1 MNDMFKRWPACDG
14 GCARMIFDRD
24 ISSWCV
30 QQITS
35 TPSGFNDNANTPIR
49 AEYLPRW
56 GESCGATVTLTDSD
70 GDNKLTYTE
79 TAIITATFN
88 KDMNSSPQYSLNG
101 GAYTNLTS
109 TGDPKIWT
117 LLLDATPL
125 TPSDYTVTV
134 TGTCVSGGYTYD
146 PSTGII
152 TIDTS
157 MIYQTL
163 QNTGGAIALSGSD
176 TFDNR
181 GIIVLRTSN
190 TGVRALSRNC
200 THAGFTVNINTAAN
214 NLVCPSHN
222 SIFDLNG
229 CLLYTSDAAD
239 E

>member
-1 MNDMFKRWPACDG
+1 MTDKIKKTCDCDCLDKQATDPSRRDFIRKASTLTLIGGSAFILEACGGGGSPTSSGGDTDG
-14 GCARMIFDRD
+14 G
-24 ISSWCV
+24 
-30 QQITS
+30 
-35 TPSGFNDNANTPIR
+35 
-49 AEYLPRW
+49 
-56 GESCGATVTLTDSD
+56 
-70 GDNKLTYTE
+70 GDNSGGGG
-79 TAIITATFN
+79 
-88 KDMNSSPQYSLNG
+88 DNSGGGGDNSGGGGDNSGGGGDNG
-101 GAYTNLTS
+101 GGN
-109 TGDPKIWT
+109 TG
-117 LLLDATPL
+117 
-125 TPSDYTVTV
+125 YN
-134 TGTCVSGGYTYD
+134 YD
-146 PSTGII
+146 PATGVI

-229 CLLYTSDAAD
+229 NVVSGPASGALTRYSASLSGSIITITQGS
-239 E
+239 

>member
-1 MNDMFKRWPACDG
+1 MTDKIKKTCDCDCFEQQATDPSRRDFIRKASTLTIVGGTAFLLEACGGGGSPTSSGGDTDG
-14 GCARMIFDRD
+14 G
-24 ISSWCV
+24 
-30 QQITS
+30 
-35 TPSGFNDNANTPIR
+35 
-49 AEYLPRW
+49 
-56 GESCGATVTLTDSD
+56 
-70 GDNKLTYTE
+70 GDN
-79 TAIITATFN
+79 
-88 KDMNSSPQYSLNG
+88 
-101 GAYTNLTS
+101 
-109 TGDPKIWT
+109 
-117 LLLDATPL
+117 
-125 TPSDYTVTV
+125 
-134 TGTCVSGGYTYD
+134 SGGGGDNSGGGYNYD
-146 PSTGII
+146 PATGVI

-229 CLLYTSDAAD
+229 NVVSGPASGALTRYSASLSGSIITITQGS
-239 E
+239 

>member
-1 MNDMFKRWPACDG
+1 MTDKIKKTCDCNCFEQQATDPSRRDFIRKASTLTIVGGTAFLLQACGGGGSPTSSGGDTDDG
-14 GCARMIFDRD
+14 GGN
-24 ISSWCV
+24 
-30 QQITS
+30 
-35 TPSGFNDNANTPIR
+35 SG
-49 AEYLPRW
+49 
-56 GESCGATVTLTDSD
+56 GG
-70 GDNKLTYTE
+70 GG
-79 TAIITATFN
+79 
-88 KDMNSSPQYSLNG
+88 NSGGGGGNG
-101 GAYTNLTS
+101 GGN
-109 TGDPKIWT
+109 TG
-117 LLLDATPL
+117 
-125 TPSDYTVTV
+125 YN
-134 TGTCVSGGYTYD
+134 YD
-146 PSTGII
+146 PTTGVI

-229 CLLYTSDAAD
+229 NVVSGPASGALTRYSASLSGSIITITQGS
-239 E
+239 

>member
-1 MNDMFKRWPACDG
+1 MTDKIKKTCNCDCFEQQATDPSRRDFIRKASTLTIVGGTAFLLEACGGGGSPTSSGGDTDG
-14 GCARMIFDRD
+14 G
-24 ISSWCV
+24 
-30 QQITS
+30 
-35 TPSGFNDNANTPIR
+35 
-49 AEYLPRW
+49 
-56 GESCGATVTLTDSD
+56 
-70 GDNKLTYTE
+70 GDNSGGGG
-79 TAIITATFN
+79 
-88 KDMNSSPQYSLNG
+88 DNG
-101 GAYTNLTS
+101 GGN
-109 TGDPKIWT
+109 TG
-117 LLLDATPL
+117 
-125 TPSDYTVTV
+125 YN
-134 TGTCVSGGYTYD
+134 YD
-146 PSTGII
+146 PATGVI

-229 CLLYTSDAAD
+229 NVVSGPASGALTRYSASLSSSIITITQGS
-239 E
+239 